1 MRGPRAPWTAVAF
14 VALLLCASCSMP
26 GSIRNGWLDSTALG
40 SYGETKTLDVRTSL
54 TLEDH
59 GAHVLG
65 ATYPTAEDH
74 ELIYEE
80 YSISAGDTLAIEI
93 YELRDRQVP
102 FQVQSQVSSTGFVNL
117 PVLGQVD
124 AVGLTATQFE
134 KKLRDL
140 LIKRDILLDPDVTV
154 QPLFLQKATY
164 SIFGVGVSAAN
175 NAPLRAGTFP
185 IRTPELRVLEAI
197 NQVGGLNEFVTD
209 VYIFRHYVKPENRS
223 SEAGGGGGGG
233 GGGEG
238 GGGAAPGKEGAPA
251 ATDVP
256 NASAAPSQPEAEA
269 SAQAPKGSEPDKGA
283 TVDPADA
290 VLKDLMEAVDDSE
303 HADKN
308 QAAKPEPPKQNAGA
322 NANAAKLQPDLSAPY
337 IFVNGEFVQN
347 PDYVPPPAAP
357 GQTAPAAAASD
368 LPAPSVNWA
377 RLAGDTQYRILKLPA
392 DLLRRGD
399 PEANIYVR
407 PGDVIRIV
415 SGEIGIYYVMG
426 QVNRVGRYSFDSE
439 EVTLKGAIAAAGGL
453 SPLAWPDR
461 CTIYRRIGRREQ
473 MIQVDLDR
481 VFAGKDPDF
490 VIRRGDIINVG
501 THPFAPFLQRIRGW
515 TLPNPVSDVGYSFT
529 YARNFADIDSF
540 AVRQN
545 PHNVDHSR
553 FPYIFP

>member
-1 MRGPRAPWTAVAF
+1 MNGEGMMQGPSAPWTVAAF
-14 VALLLCASCSMP
+14 AALLLCASCSMP
-26 GSIRNGWLDSTALG
+26 GSIRNGWLDPTVVG

-65 ATYPTAEDH
+65 ATYPTAEDR

-80 YSISAGDTLAIEI
+80 YPISAGDTLAIEI

-124 AVGLTATQFE
+124 AVGLTPTQFE
-134 KKLRDL
+134 KKLRDR

-197 NQVGGLNEFVTD
+197 NQVGGLNEFVTE
-209 VYIFRHYVKPENRS
+209 VYIFRQYEKPENRT
-223 SEAGGGGGGG
+223 SEAGD
-233 GGGEG
+233 EG
-238 GGGAAPGKEGAPA
+238 DAGSGAAPAKTGTPA
-251 ATDVP
+251 APDVP
-256 NASAAPSQPEAEA
+256 NASAVPSQPEPEV
-269 SAQAPKGSEPDKGA
+269 SAQAAKGDETAK
-283 TVDPADA
+283 VDPADA
-290 VLKDLMEAVDDSE
+290 VLKDLMAAVDDSE
-303 HADKN
+303 RADKN
-308 QAAKPEPPKQNAGA
+308 QAAKPEPPNQNAGA
-322 NANAAKLQPDLSAPY
+322 DANAAKLQPDLSAPY

-347 PDYVPPPAAP
+347 PAYIPPAEAP
-357 GQTAPAAAASD
+357 GQTAPDAVVSD

-481 VFAGKDPDF
+481 VFAGKDSDF